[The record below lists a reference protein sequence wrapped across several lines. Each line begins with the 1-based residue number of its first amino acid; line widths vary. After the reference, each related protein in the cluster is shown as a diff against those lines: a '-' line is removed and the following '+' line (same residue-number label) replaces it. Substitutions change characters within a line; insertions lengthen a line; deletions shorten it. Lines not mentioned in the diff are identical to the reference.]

1 MNQINIEVPNLNYH
15 VEEAYKSLRTN
26 LLFCGSGKKV
36 IDITSCTE
44 DEGKSTVARLL
55 AISLAQS
62 GKNVILVDADMR
74 KSVLTRTV
82 KIQGH
87 QHANGLSLY
96 LSGQVYI
103 NDIIYKTNING
114 FYMIFAGQFPPNPAE
129 LLCTERFS
137 LMITA
142 LRKAF
147 DYVIIDTPPL
157 GVVTDS
163 AMVANDCDG
172 AILVVESGAIGYPF
186 AQDVVA
192 QLRKADCP
200 ILGAVLNKVDIKQSS
215 RYYSGKYYGKYGKY
229 GKYYGG
235 YGEAPSSKES
245 QQAAEALAKA
255 ANRPADDSAGN
266 LEIHL

>member
-26 LLFCGSGKKV
+26 LLFCGSDKKV

-74 KSVLTRTV
+74 KSLLTRTV

-114 FYMIFAGQFPPNPAE
+114 FYMIFTGQFPPNPAE

>member
-1 MNQINIEVPNLNYH
+1 VKEITIEVPKLNYH

-26 LLFCGSGKKV
+26 LLFCGSDKKV

-55 AISLAQS
+55 AISLAQT
-62 GKNVILVDADMR
+62 GKNVVLVDADMR
-74 KSVLTRTV
+74 KSVLTRAV
-82 KIQGH
+82 RIQGH
-87 QHANGLSLY
+87 QKVNGLSLY
-96 LSGQVYI
+96 LSGQVFI
-103 NDIIYKTNING
+103 NDILYKTNING
-114 FYMIFAGQFPPNPAE
+114 FYMIFTGQFPPNPAE

-137 LMITA
+137 LMVSS

-186 AQDVVA
+186 AQDVVG

-200 ILGAVLNKVDIKQSS
+200 ILGAVLNKVDIRSGSK
-215 RYYSGKYYGKYGKY
+215 YYGKYGGYGKYGKY
-229 GKYYGG
+229 GGYGHYYG
-235 YGEAPSSKES
+235 YGKEGSSDATDGRK
-245 QQAAEALAKA
+245 
-255 ANRPADDSAGN
+255 DSGGKGVN
-266 LEIHL
+266 SSVDQIEL